1 MYNKWRSSKDF
12 KCRGFNLP
20 HHYLTS
26 GRLSDLRYISYH
38 LNFLGHSF
46 RFILMFFNWCRVS
59 IRHRSVNHSR
69 TSSTTRREVVAATPT
84 TQTKTVLLDWFRQ
97 KINFVI
103 GCCVVNFVIGCC
115 VLLLVGIT
123 VIFVCYVKNCVWSD
137 VVFNFFK
144 KIFNFCR
151 PTIADGSY

>member
-59 IRHRSVNHSR
+59 ICHRSVNHSR
-69 TSSTTRREVVAATPT
+69 ASSTTRREVVAATPT

-103 GCCVVNFVIGCC
+103 GCCV
-115 VLLLVGIT
+115 LLLVGIT
-123 VIFVCYVKNCVWSD
+123 VIFVCYVKNYVWSD
-137 VVFNFFK
+137 VVFSFLK